1 VHLKH
6 GVTADLPATARPVD
20 EPTRR
25 RVITAVLDL
34 QNRPDI
40 AARVSQRQDFDDWF
54 ARSPLVEIVFDDE
67 QFADGVLEP
76 GLGNEQLQETT
87 MQENVINKIYID
99 GEFVT
104 PHGTE
109 LADLFNPATGKVI
122 GQVQLADE
130 VDTEAAVAA
139 AKRALPAWS
148 ATSKEER
155 IDALRRLQAAVAA
168 RRSEI
173 LESLLVEYGAPV
185 RNSYMIDTTVSAF
198 ADMITT
204 LEGFDFT
211 RHIGN
216 ATVEMTPVGVAG
228 LITPWNSDPFFISDK
243 LATALAA
250 GCTVVIKPSELSATQ
265 TQAMTQA
272 LHEAGLPRGVFNI
285 VTGRGDVVGTAITH
299 HADVAKIS
307 FTGSTAVGK
316 IIFREAAETM
326 KSLTLE
332 LGGKSPS
339 IILDDADL
347 EEAVTGA
354 LMAGFAN
361 SSQAC
366 VAGTRILVPESR
378 LDEMLAL
385 ATAKMADFPV
395 GDPRDQATAI
405 GPMVS
410 ERQWERVQSYI
421 RRGVEEGAR
430 IVVGGPGR
438 PEGLADGYFV
448 RPTLFAD
455 VTNDMTIAREEIF
468 GPVLS
473 ILTYRDEDHAVEIAN
488 DTEYGLHA
496 YVFSSDIAR
505 AHRIASRLEAGR
517 VAINGGY
524 EPLSPFGGFKQ
535 SGIGREYGTF
545 GLEGF
550 LQTRAVMV

>member
-1 VHLKH
+1 
-6 GVTADLPATARPVD
+6 
-20 EPTRR
+20 
-25 RVITAVLDL
+25 
-34 QNRPDI
+34 
-40 AARVSQRQDFDDWF
+40 
-54 ARSPLVEIVFDDE
+54 
-67 QFADGVLEP
+67 
-76 GLGNEQLQETT
+76 
-87 MQENVINKIYID
+87 MQENVIGKIYID

-109 LADLFNPATGKVI
+109 PFDLFNPATGEVI

-130 VDTEAAVAA
+130 VDTAAAVAA

-155 IDALRRLQAAVAA
+155 IAALRRLQAAVAA
-168 RRSEI
+168 KRNEM
-173 LESLLVEYGAPV
+173 LEAVVIEYGAPV
-185 RNSYMIDTTVSAF
+185 RNEFMVDSAAGAF

-211 RHIGN
+211 RHVGR
-216 ATVEMTPVGVAG
+216 ATVEMAPIGVAG
-228 LITPWNSDPFFISDK
+228 LISPWNSDPFFICDK

-250 GCTVVIKPSELSATQ
+250 GCTAVVKPSEMSATQ
-265 TQAMTQA
+265 TRVVTEA
-272 LHEAGLPRGVFNI
+272 LHEAGLPAGVFNI
-285 VTGRGDVVGTAITH
+285 VTGRGEVVGTAMSRHPDI
-299 HADVAKIS
+299 ARIS
-307 FTGSTAVGK
+307 FTGSTAVGR
-316 IIFREAAETM
+316 IIYGEAAETL

-347 EEAVTGA
+347 EKAVAGA
-354 LMAGFAN
+354 LQAGFVN
-361 SSQAC
+361 SGQAC
-366 VAGTRILVPESR
+366 VAGTRILVSESR
-378 LDEMLAL
+378 LDEAL
-385 ATAKMADFPV
+385 AIATAQMDDFPV

-430 IVVGGPGR
+430 IVAGGPGR
-438 PEGLADGYFV
+438 PAGLPAGYFV
-448 RPTLFAD
+448 RPTLFAG

-473 ILTYRDEDHAVEIAN
+473 FLAYRDDDHAVEIAN
-488 DTEYGLHA
+488 DTSYGLHA
-496 YVFSSDIAR
+496 YVFSGNPERAR
-505 AHRIASRLEAGR
+505 RVASRLEAGR

-535 SGIGREYGTF
+535 SGVGREYGTY

-550 LQTRAVMV
+550 LEPRSVME

>member
-1 VHLKH
+1 
-6 GVTADLPATARPVD
+6 
-20 EPTRR
+20 
-25 RVITAVLDL
+25 
-34 QNRPDI
+34 
-40 AARVSQRQDFDDWF
+40 
-54 ARSPLVEIVFDDE
+54 
-67 QFADGVLEP
+67 
-76 GLGNEQLQETT
+76 
-87 MQENVINKIYID
+87 MQENVINKVYID

-109 LADLFNPATGKVI
+109 LFDLFNPATGQVI

-155 IDALRRLQAAVAA
+155 IAALGRLQAAVAA
-168 RRSEI
+168 KRNEMLDAVI
-173 LESLLVEYGAPV
+173 VEYGAPV
-185 RNSYMIDTTVSAF
+185 RNRYMVDSAAPAF
-198 ADMITT
+198 GDMITT

-211 RHIGN
+211 RRVGR
-216 ATVEMTPVGVAG
+216 ATVEMAPVGVAG
-228 LITPWNSDPFFISDK
+228 LISPWNSDAFFICDK
-243 LATALAA
+243 VATALAA
-250 GCTVVIKPSELSATQ
+250 GCTVVMKPSEMSATQ
-265 TQAMTQA
+265 TRVVTQA
-272 LHEAGLPRGVFNI
+272 VHEAGLPKGVVNI
-285 VTGRGDVVGTAITH
+285 VTGRGDVVGTAITTH
-299 HADVAKIS
+299 PDVAKIS

-316 IIFREAAETM
+316 SILRDAAETM
-326 KSLTLE
+326 KRVTLE

-347 EEAVTGA
+347 EKAVAGA
-354 LMAGFAN
+354 LAAGFVN
-361 SSQAC
+361 SGQAC

-378 LDEMLAL
+378 LDEVLAI
-385 ATAKMADFPV
+385 ARVQMDDFQA

-430 IVVGGPGR
+430 IVAGGPGR
-438 PEGLADGYFV
+438 PEGLPDGYFV

-473 ILTYRDEDHAVEIAN
+473 ILTYRDDDHAVEIAN
-488 DTEYGLHA
+488 DTTYGLHA
-496 YVFSSDIAR
+496 YVFSSDPAR
-505 AHRIASRLEAGR
+505 AYRVASRLEAGR
-517 VAINGGY
+517 VAINGGF

-535 SGIGREYGTF
+535 SGIGREYGAY

-550 LQTRAVMV
+550 LEPRSVME